1 MRNAFAL
8 TKGRKMKFKS
18 IEELLKFAIK
28 KEIASAQ
35 FYTDL
40 AATTQNEIIK
50 DLFLV
55 MAKEEINHKRQLE
68 LEVMKLGIVV
78 TEEDPNMRHQPDAF
92 LLESDIDKTFGFAET
107 LQLAIQKEH
116 ASFGMYMDLYAITE
130 DDEQRL
136 VIMEMAEEE
145 VRHKVI
151 LESQYNELLK

>member
-1 MRNAFAL
+1 
-8 TKGRKMKFKS
+8 MKFKS
-18 IEELLKFAIK
+18 IEELLRFAIN

-40 AATTQNEIIK
+40 AATTQNEIVK
-50 DLFLV
+50 DIFLE
-55 MAKEEINHKRQLE
+55 MAADEINHKQQLE

-78 TEEDPNMRHQPDAF
+78 VEEESDGHRKPGDF
-92 LLESDIDKTFGFAET
+92 LLESDLDKTFGFAET
-107 LQLAIQKEH
+107 LQLGIQKEQ
-116 ASFGMYMDLYAITE
+116 AAFGMYMDLYAITE

-151 LESQYNELLK
+151 LENQYNELLK